1 MDLKPINHSIERK
14 EIFSVYKIKFEVRDR
29 VIKRIGN
36 FGNTVGDNSDYEAE
50 FLFDSEWDGHIKT
63 ARFIQSGKYVE
74 QMLENDK
81 CLIPVEVLK
90 HGYLK
95 VGVFTSEMTT
105 TQCDV
110 FIKPSIKQ
118 DNGVTAPPTPDVY
131 SQIISMIE
139 NMEVSGVTDE
149 QIEKAVTKYLSEH
162 PIETLT
168 ESDVQRIV
176 GEYVSAHKEEFK
188 GEKGD
193 KGDTGASGRDGL
205 DGSDGIDGKSAYD
218 IAVDNGFVGTEVEWL
233 ASLHGNDGKDGK
245 DGNGVSYR
253 WEFVDGTVYPCK
265 RYNVST
271 NSLQD
276 GSTSNVCVYYT
287 GLIGIS
293 KVKLSAAALGSS
305 GNVAWAFLDEN
316 GNVLEYPAWESGK
329 QYKDTVV
336 DVPAGAVAIYVNGNN
351 YTSPHIELA
360 VIDAMADITTLPY
373 LLKDFARKISYRED
387 FAWKPMDKGY
397 IALTFDDSLDDID
410 DVYNIAHEKGVP
422 VCFGAIPEK
431 LLCPVNDTQT
441 VCDIMRLA
449 VADGGEVLAHGSSAT
464 EIVTADNID
473 DLNFL
478 YTKFVVNKQKFRDF
492 GFDVR
497 GNVRVGGSG
506 NICNDA
512 RTDVWQRL
520 IFDYGDAYG
529 IAEPYNHSRGSFSTD
544 KAMFEAID
552 KAIAEHTFLP
562 LLFHAMPANLG
573 AIIDYIISK
582 GGAIV
587 NYATVYDT
595 FGSTKEVVDI
605 ENRLKAVE
613 SIQNG
618 NEVAY

>member
-1 MDLKPINHSIERK
+1 MR
-14 EIFSVYKIKFEVRDR
+14 KIKFEVKYR
-29 VIKRIGN
+29 VIKRIGD
-36 FGNTVGDNSDYEAE
+36 FVNTVGDNSDYEAE

-63 ARFIQSGKYVE
+63 ARFIKSGKYVE
-74 QMLENDK
+74 QILENDR

-105 TQCDV
+105 TQCEV
-110 FIKPSIKQ
+110 FIRPSIKQ
-118 DNGVTAPPTPDVY
+118 DNGVTAEPTPDVY

-139 NMEVSGVTDE
+139 NMEASGVTDE
-149 QIEKAVTKYLSEH
+149 KIENAVAKYLSEN
-162 PIETLT
+162 PIDTIT

-205 DGSDGIDGKSAYD
+205 DGADGVDGKSAYD

-245 DGNGVSYR
+245 DGNGAYYR
-253 WEFVDGTVYPCK
+253 WEFVEGTIYPCK
-265 RYNVST
+265 RFNVST
-271 NSLQD
+271 NALQD
-276 GSTSNVCVYYT
+276 GSTSNVCVHYT
-287 GLIGIS
+287 GLGGIS

-329 QYKDTVV
+329 QYKDAVV
-336 DVPAGAVAIYVNGNN
+336 DVPAGAVAIYVNGSN

-360 VIDAMADITTLPY
+360 VIDAMADTTTLPY

-431 LLCPVNDTQT
+431 LLCPVSDTQT

-497 GNVRVGGSG
+497 GNVRVGGNG

-520 IFDYGDAYG
+520 LFDYGDLYG
-529 IAEPYNHSRGSFSTD
+529 IAEPYNHARGSFSSDT
-544 KAMFEAID
+544 AMFEAID
-552 KAIAEHTFLP
+552 KAIANHEFLP
-562 LLFHAMPANLG
+562 ILFHAMPANLG
-573 AIIDYIISK
+573 EIIDYIINN

-618 NEVAY
+618 NEVEY